1 MLRRGFTDLAPMAL
15 APRHDEL
22 PDARL
27 RPWPRAADDEGVAMV
42 RAFAAR
48 LEGDA
53 EISREFVALWRRGA
67 AASLR

>member
-1 MLRRGFTDLAPMAL
+1 MAL

-27 RPWPRAADDEGVAMV
+27 RPWPRARDDEGVAMV